1 MSEKGLASCVAVLVV
16 LSISATAI
24 AADNY
29 RCTLNGLERRVEI
42 VYEPGRAVPCEVL
55 YFKDT
60 EAPGEQQVLW
70 RAQNESGYCESKTEA
85 FIAELRSQ
93 GWDCTSSAA
102 EPAEPI
108 PEEPEEPVEPVEPM
122 EPMEPVE
129 PVEPD
134 DTEALA
140 PAEDNN

>member
-1 MSEKGLASCVAVLVV
+1 MSEKGLASLVAVLAAF
-16 LSISATAI
+16 SISAIAT

-29 RCTLNGLERRVEI
+29 RCNLNGLERRVEI
-42 VYEPGRAVPCEVL
+42 IYEPGRSVPCEVL

-70 RAQNESGYCESKTEA
+70 RAQNESGFCESKTEA
-85 FIAELRSQ
+85 FVAQLRSQ
-93 GWDCTSSAA
+93 GWDCTISAA
-102 EPAEPI
+102 EPAEPM
-108 PEEPEEPVEPVEPM
+108 PEEPVESEEPA
-122 EPMEPVE
+122 EPAEPA
-129 PVEPD
+129 EPD